1 MKMNLLLASSLLCA
15 AGASASAQEDG
26 SVRAALFAKMGV
38 ERSGNDFVY
47 TGPAGR
53 TILTA
58 DQLQRLNAF
67 ETTLEIAPD
76 ADAVLSRVDRQE
88 LDAEGRAPDS
98 ADGAGWFA
106 KTADGWRLTDA
117 GRRAVPA
124 IVLKT
129 PSSAAAASNAAPAVP
144 TKALDRSVSRIDGA
158 LAASANPNFDGAA
171 SAAAVAAAMTPSGPF
186 SASGLKPS
194 SPLRPLDS
202 KNMPDAPKPNHTAL
216 EKDVFWSTWWGYH
229 AAFAA
234 DFATTG
240 MVIGRGGYET
250 DPLYTRFGN
259 KNMAGVIGSAI
270 ALHAIASVASV
281 ALYKEAAKKHGLLRY
296 ALDAAAIGIN
306 SYGIG
311 AHVQGAGHNVG
322 VLDDWYTPKK

>member
-1 MKMNLLLASSLLCA
+1 MRLNLLLALAFICA
-15 AGASASAQEDG
+15 AVAPAGAQEDG
-26 SVRAALFAKMGV
+26 SVRAAWFAKMGV
-38 ERSGNDFVY
+38 ERSGSDFVY
-47 TGPAGR
+47 SGPSGR
-53 TILTA
+53 MVLTD
-58 DQLQRLNAF
+58 DQLRQLNEF
-67 ETTLEIAPD
+67 EGTLEAAPD
-76 ADAVLSRVDRQE
+76 AEAVLGGVARRRLADLALG
-88 LDAEGRAPDS
+88 LDSPEGA
-98 ADGAGWFA
+98 AWFE
-106 KTADGWRLTDA
+106 KGRLTEA
-117 GRRAVPA
+117 GRLAVPG
-124 IVLKT
+124 IVLKAHA
-129 PSSAAAASNAAPAVP
+129 PSASASVP
-144 TKALDRSVSRIDGA
+144 TKAEDRSVSRVDGT

-171 SAAAVAAAMTPSGPF
+171 SAAAVAAAMAPSGPF
-186 SASGLKPS
+186 SSSGLKPS
-194 SPLRPLDS
+194 SPVRPLDS
-202 KNMPDAPKPNHTAL
+202 RTLPDAPQPVPKPAHTTL
-216 EKDVFWSTWWGYH
+216 EKDLFWSSWWGYH

-240 MVIGRGGYET
+240 RVIGRGGYET

-322 VLDDWYTPKK
+322 VLDDWNSPKK